1 MIPQNIFREYDIR
14 GTVGE
19 ELTGVVVAAIA
30 RGVATYLVGRGR
42 KTAPL
47 GRDNRPSSEPF
58 AAILSDVFGG
68 AGLDVVD
75 LGLAPTS
82 KRRNQ
87 LSMIN
92 TNYRARDMRK

>member
-19 ELTGVVVAAIA
+19 ELTDDVAAIA
-30 RGVATYLVGRGR
+30 RGVATYLVGRG
-42 KTAPL
+42 KKPALL

-87 LSMIN
+87 PSIIN